1 MKSRPT
7 RTPMLDVLFRAV
19 YQRLPQSH
27 RPLTDRF
34 AQAVVDTVVAVVRS
48 GHTVT
53 NGNAQS
59 V

>member
-1 MKSRPT
+1 
-7 RTPMLDVLFRAV
+7 MLDVLFRAV